1 MKIHIDW
8 ENVWADYDEW
18 AKDKPYTLKE
28 VREKLQVLV
37 IKYLTCNP
45 SDTNKKGEK

>member
-1 MKIHIDW
+1 MKVHIHW
-8 ENVWADYDEW
+8 ESVWADYDEW

-37 IKYLTCNP
+37 TKYLTCNP
-45 SDTNKKGEK
+45 SDIGKET